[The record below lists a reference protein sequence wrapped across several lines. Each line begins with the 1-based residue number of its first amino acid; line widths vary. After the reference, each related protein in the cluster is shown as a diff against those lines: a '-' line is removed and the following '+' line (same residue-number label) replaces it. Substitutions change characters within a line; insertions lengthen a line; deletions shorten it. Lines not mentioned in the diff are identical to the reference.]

1 MSPENHPKVFDL
13 ENLSDEVQLK
23 IFSYLSVK
31 DLIHCS
37 HVSSRTR
44 RICQD
49 ESLWL
54 KVNLCG
60 KIVPADFIKYIL
72 DNGCKYINLSF
83 ANVIGELKLFG
94 NIYNVKYLNLSDSTS
109 NTNAFEELIASCQF
123 LQKLSLSNLSISST
137 PNIINNIKTQNLH
150 TLDLSHLYGLN
161 LDNLNHLLKSDHLKA
176 ISFRGNS
183 ILYNKRLCNY
193 VMNNLPSKLMKIS
206 LASPTGM
213 CKLTNY
219 QIETLTKKC
228 KNLIELELTYC
239 RSVSDIALES
249 VIENLCHLEKLDV
262 SGTKITLNDF
272 TARYLDIRSMPKLE
286 VLKCQSLSDE
296 DSEQGYYIY

>member
-1 MSPENHPKVFDL
+1 MSQDSHPKVFHP

-37 HVSSRTR
+37 HVCSRIR

-60 KIVPADFIKYIL
+60 KIVPANFIKYIL

-83 ANVIGELKLFG
+83 ANIVGELNLFG
-94 NIYNVKYLNLSDSTS
+94 NTYNVKYLNLSDSTS
-109 NTNAFEELIASCQF
+109 NANALEELIASCQS

-137 PNIINNIKTQNLH
+137 PNIINKIKTQNLQ

-161 LDNLNHLLKSDHLKA
+161 LDNLNHLLKSDHLKE
-176 ISFRGNS
+176 ISFRGNN
-183 ILYNKRLCNY
+183 ILYNKRLCDY
-193 VMNNLPSKLMKIS
+193 IISNLPSELMKIS

-213 CKLTNY
+213 C
-219 QIETLTKKC
+219 
-228 KNLIELELTYC
+228 
-239 RSVSDIALES
+239 
-249 VIENLCHLEKLDV
+249 
-262 SGTKITLNDF
+262 
-272 TARYLDIRSMPKLE
+272 
-286 VLKCQSLSDE
+286 
-296 DSEQGYYIY
+296 